1 VISFYWLKRVIY
13 RFREVTEDLRL
24 SKIPETEENHENGS
38 PLGIL
43 KQQRVQ
49 LVVIKRWSW
58 MEVHHSDSL
67 AHVDI
72 EEREGSDG
80 KEHREG

>member
-24 SKIPETEENHENGS
+24 SKIPETEENGS

-43 KQQRVQ
+43 KQQIVQ

-67 AHVDI
+67 ADVDI